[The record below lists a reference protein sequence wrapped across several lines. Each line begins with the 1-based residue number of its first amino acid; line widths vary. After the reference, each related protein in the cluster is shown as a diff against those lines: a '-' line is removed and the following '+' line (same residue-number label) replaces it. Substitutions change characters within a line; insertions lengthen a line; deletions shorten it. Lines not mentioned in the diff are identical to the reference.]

1 MPAMPAQS
9 NGSFIRSHC
18 CERWSSI
25 DIHWVKVGF
34 VIDGT
39 AEIDRDGITAR
50 DIRGGGPIE
59 SLADIGVAA
68 GWRGAASCE
77 FPGAEKRLP
86 QAA

>member
-1 MPAMPAQS
+1 M
-9 NGSFIRSHC
+9 
-18 CERWSSI
+18 
-25 DIHWVKVGF
+25 KVGF

-39 AEIDRDGITAR
+39 AEIDRGGITAR

-68 GWRGAASCE
+68 GWRGTATVNFEELKSD
-77 FPGAEKRLP
+77 FR